1 MSCCS
6 TCGQDL
12 PKTRLLIDLNS
23 NHISLGGRTVRLR
36 PRDAEVLKV
45 LQEASPRFVTPRHI
59 EDRVLGLEADER
71 CAEWVRVRISMLRKK
86 LRGFPLAIQNRH
98 GIGYRLHEASV
109 E

>member
-45 LQEASPRFVTPRHI
+45 LQDASPRFVTPQHI
-59 EDRVLGLEADER
+59 EDRVLGLEAEER
-71 CAEWVRVRISMLRKK
+71 CSEWVRVRISMLRKK

-98 GIGYRLHEASV
+98 GIGYRLHEAPS